1 MPLAPCFCAASDV
14 YVGPTTISLAPFEE
28 FSFRESLGEGIVCAF
43 DPTSCGVRPCRL
55 GFSLRDMFILRSISI
70 VVWDSICAL
79 RALFGVASDVH
90 FVPTIH
96 DFYSPRVASFRD
108 GLGCSYMGSGRLYAY
123 VARVRFGVGYALP
136 KFSLRDMFK
145 IFVVVWDSICALRAL
160 FGVASDV
167 HFVPTT
173 YECDGPL
180 AASFR
185 DRLACL

>member
-1 MPLAPCFCAASDV
+1 
-14 YVGPTTISLAPFEE
+14 
-28 FSFRESLGEGIVCAF
+28 
-43 DPTSCGVRPCRL
+43 
-55 GFSLRDMFILRSISI
+55 
-70 VVWDSICAL
+70 
-79 RALFGVASDVH
+79 
-90 FVPTIH
+90 
-96 DFYSPRVASFRD
+96 
-108 GLGCSYMGSGRLYAY
+108 MGSGRLYAY

-145 IFVVVWDSICALRAL
+145 IFVVVWASICALRAL

-167 HFVPTT
+167 YFVPTT

>member
-1 MPLAPCFCAASDV
+1 M
-14 YVGPTTISLAPFEE
+14 
-28 FSFRESLGEGIVCAF
+28 CAF

-90 FVPTIH
+90 FVPT
-96 DFYSPRVASFRD
+96 
-108 GLGCSYMGSGRLYAY
+108 
-123 VARVRFGVGYALP
+123 
-136 KFSLRDMFK
+136 
-145 IFVVVWDSICALRAL
+145 
-160 FGVASDV
+160 
-167 HFVPTT
+167 T